1 MNELPENIM
10 DFYELRGY
18 IWGWLSKYINNKDFD
33 GNEQAVKSIDFY
45 LDWFV
50 DRVNELEDI
59 EMDNVNKPEHYTYSK
74 YECIDVIKEIT
85 KDLTGEEAFCIGNAI
100 KYLWRWKHKNGIEDV
115 KKARWYLDRLIGSSL
130 VYRPKD
136 KNMLVDI
143 TTAEFTTPDD
153 HETFVKSNGV
163 YNAVKDYLADATN
176 PNACVS
182 SKPYGTGARAIYQ
195 LDNDM
200 NVVAKFSSIAKAMRK
215 MKNRGIDKAL
225 KRGTKSAGYYWKYA
239 D

>member
-1 MNELPENIM
+1 MNELPEGILE
-10 DFYELRGY
+10 FPTLRGY
-18 IWGWLSKYINNKDFD
+18 IWGWLSKYINNKNFD

-85 KDLTGEEAFCIGNAI
+85 KDLNGEEAFCIGNAI

-115 KKARWYLDRLIGSSL
+115 KKARWYLDRLIGDSL

-136 KNMLVDI
+136 ANIHVDI
-143 TTAEFTTPDD
+143 TTAEFTT
-153 HETFVKSNGV
+153 SNDE
-163 YNAVKDYLADATN
+163 YNHMKDYLGDATN
-176 PNACVS
+176 PNACIAS
-182 SKPYGTGARAIYQ
+182 SKPYGTGPRAIYQ

>member
-1 MNELPENIM
+1 MNELPEDILE
-10 DFYELRGY
+10 FPVLRGY
-18 IWGWLSKYINNKDFD
+18 IWGLLAKSD
-33 GNEQAVKSIDFY
+33 EQVLKSIDFWF
-45 LDWFV
+45 DWFI
-50 DRVNELEDI
+50 DKLEDI
-59 EMDNVNKPEHYTYSK
+59 EMDNVNKPQHYTYGK

-115 KKARWYLDRLIGSSL
+115 KKARWYLDKLIEEFEEPKEEFHKLGFRINAEGKKEL
-130 VYRPKD
+130 IDPVNNKVYT
-136 KNMLVDI
+136 VD
-143 TTAEFTTPDD
+143 PD
-153 HETFVKSNGV
+153 TFHKSNDS
-163 YNAVKDYLADATN
+163 YNYAQDYLGDATN

-182 SKPYGTGARAIYQ
+182 SKPYGTGVRAIYQ

>member
-1 MNELPENIM
+1 MTMNELPEGILE
-10 DFYELRGY
+10 FPTLRGY
-18 IWGWLSKYINNKDFD
+18 IWGLLAKSD
-33 GNEQAVKSIDFY
+33 EQILKSIDFWF
-45 LDWFV
+45 DWFI
-50 DRVNELEDI
+50 DKLEDI
-59 EMDNVNKPEHYTYSK
+59 EMDNVNKPQHYTYGK

-115 KKARWYLDRLIGSSL
+115 KKAKWYLDRLIGNSL

-136 KNMLVDI
+136 TNMHVDI
-143 TTAEFTTPDD
+143 TTAEFTT
-153 HETFVKSNGV
+153 SNDE
-163 YNAVKDYLADATN
+163 YNHMKDYLADATN

>member
-1 MNELPENIM
+1 MNWIMMMNELPEGILE
-10 DFYELRGY
+10 FPTLRGY
-18 IWGWLSKYINNKDFD
+18 IWGLLAKSD
-33 GNEQAVKSIDFY
+33 EQILKSIDFWF
-45 LDWFV
+45 DWFV
-50 DRVNELEDI
+50 DKLEDI
-59 EMDNVNKPEHYTYSK
+59 EMDNVNKPQHYTYSK

-85 KDLTGEEAFCIGNAI
+85 KDLNGEEAFCIGNAI

-115 KKARWYLDRLIGSSL
+115 KKARWYLDRLIGDTHRVGFKRNETGQIEL
-130 VYRPKD
+130 FIPKD
-136 KNMLVDI
+136 KK
-143 TTAEFTTPDD
+143 EFV
-153 HETFVKSNGV
+153 ESNDS
-163 YNAVKDYLADATN
+163 YNHAQDYLGDATN
-176 PNACVS
+176 PNACVA

>member
-1 MNELPENIM
+1 MMMNELPEGILE
-10 DFYELRGY
+10 FPTLRGY
-18 IWGWLSKYINNKDFD
+18 IWGLLAKSD
-33 GNEQAVKSIDFY
+33 EQILKSIDFWF
-45 LDWFV
+45 DWFV
-50 DRVNELEDI
+50 DKLEDI
-59 EMDNVNKPEHYTYSK
+59 EMDNVNKPQHYTYGN

-115 KKARWYLDRLIGSSL
+115 KKARWYLDRLIDGAL
-130 VYRPKD
+130 IPKN
-136 KNMLVDI
+136 NMHIDI
-143 TTAEFTTPDD
+143 TTAEFTT
-153 HETFVKSNGV
+153 SNDE
-163 YNAVKDYLADATN
+163 YNHMKDYLADATN
-176 PNACVS
+176 PNACVA

>member
-1 MNELPENIM
+1 MNELPEGILE
-10 DFYELRGY
+10 FPTLRGY

-50 DRVNELEDI
+50 DHVNELEDT
-59 EMDNVNKPEHYTYSK
+59 EMDNVNKPQHYTYGE

>member
-1 MNELPENIM
+1 MMMNELPEDILE
-10 DFYELRGY
+10 FPVLRGY
-18 IWGWLSKYINNKDFD
+18 IWGLLAKSD
-33 GNEQAVKSIDFY
+33 EQIVKSIDFWF
-45 LDWFV
+45 DWFV
-50 DRVNELEDI
+50 DKLEDI
-59 EMDNVNKPEHYTYSK
+59 EMDNVNKPQHYTYSK

-85 KDLTGEEAFCIGNAI
+85 KDLNGEEAFCIGNAI

-115 KKARWYLDRLIGSSL
+115 KKARWYLDRLIKEL
-130 VYRPKD
+130 EK
-136 KNMLVDI
+136 
-143 TTAEFTTPDD
+143 TEFV
-153 HETFVKSNGV
+153 ESNDS
-163 YNAVKDYLADATN
+163 YNHAQDYLGDATN
-176 PNACVS
+176 PNACVA
-182 SKPYGTGARAIYQ
+182 SKPYGTGPRAIYQ

>member
-59 EMDNVNKPEHYTYSK
+59 EMDNVNKPEHYTYGK

-115 KKARWYLDRLIGSSL
+115 KKARWYLDRLIGNTL

-136 KNMLVDI
+136 TNMHVDI
-143 TTAEFTTPDD
+143 TTAEFTT
-153 HETFVKSNGV
+153 SNDE
-163 YNAVKDYLADATN
+163 YNHMKDYLTDATN
-176 PNACVS
+176 PNACMA
-182 SKPYGTGARAIYQ
+182 SKPHGTGPRRIYQ
-195 LDNDM
+195 LDADM
-200 NVVAKFSSIAKAMRK
+200 NIVAKYSSIAEAMRK
-215 MKNRGIDKAL
+215 MNNVGIGKAVRRGS
-225 KRGTKSAGYYWKYA
+225 KSAGYYWEYA

>member
-1 MNELPENIM
+1 MT
-10 DFYELRGY
+10 
-18 IWGWLSKYINNKDFD
+18 
-33 GNEQAVKSIDFY
+33 
-45 LDWFV
+45 
-50 DRVNELEDI
+50 
-59 EMDNVNKPEHYTYSK
+59 DNVNKPKHYTYGK

-115 KKARWYLDRLIGSSL
+115 KKARWYLDRLIGNSL

-136 KNMLVDI
+136 TNMHVDI
-143 TTAEFTTPDD
+143 TTAEFTTSNDD
-153 HETFVKSNGV
+153 NHEAFVKSVDV
-163 YNAVKDYLADATN
+163 YNAMKDYLADATN
-176 PNACVS
+176 PNECVS
-182 SKPYGTGARAIYQ
+182 TKSAHGTGARAIYQ